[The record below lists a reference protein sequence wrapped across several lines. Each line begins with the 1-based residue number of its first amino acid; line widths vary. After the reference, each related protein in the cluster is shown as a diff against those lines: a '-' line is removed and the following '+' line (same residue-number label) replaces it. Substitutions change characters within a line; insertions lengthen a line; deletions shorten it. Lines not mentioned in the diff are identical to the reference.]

1 MKKGKGI
8 RSLIGLLLIIM
19 LVTLVACN
27 NNSSNV
33 NYNDENN
40 NTQINQQVN
49 QGNEDINNAKDDSN
63 TNVNDSGNEVKG
75 NKIKKIDGIK
85 MVGDIEVSNI
95 QIELIEEGRCRV
107 TADVKNTSDNDLP
120 PTNVSLKV
128 INQSGDKE
136 KVFGG
141 IITEL
146 IWHEENQFVTY
157 VWSDIT
163 DAYDIEI
170 VKNDI

>member
-8 RSLIGLLLIIM
+8 RYLIGLLLILM
-19 LVTLVACN
+19 LVTLVACD

-33 NYNDENN
+33 NNQNDNN
-40 NTQINQQVN
+40 NQQINQ
-49 QGNEDINNAKDDSN
+49 GNDINI
-63 TNVNDSGNEVKG
+63 SGNEEKQEDSNANKENKE
-75 NKIKKIDGIK
+75 NKITKIDGIK
-85 MVGDIEVSNI
+85 KVGDIEVSNI
-95 QIELIEEGRCRV
+95 QIELIEEGRCRF
-107 TADVKNTSDNDLP
+107 TADVKNTSENDLP

-128 INQSGDKE
+128 INQSGDAE

>member
-1 MKKGKGI
+1 MRKGRGI
-8 RSLIGLLLIIM
+8 RYLIGLLLIIM

-33 NYNDENN
+33 NNPNDNN
-40 NTQINQQVN
+40 NNQQIN
-49 QGNEDINNAKDDSN
+49 QGNEIN
-63 TNVNDSGNEVKG
+63 VSGNNEGEKADNENEEIKE
-75 NKIKKIDGIK
+75 NKITKIDGIK
-85 MVGDIEVSNI
+85 KVGDIEVSNI

-128 INQSGDKE
+128 INQSGDAE

>member
-1 MKKGKGI
+1 MKKGNGI
-8 RSLIGLLLIIM
+8 RYLIGLLLIIM
-19 LVTLVACN
+19 LVTLVACS

-33 NYNDENN
+33 NNQNDNN
-40 NTQINQQVN
+40 NNQQIN
-49 QGNEDINNAKDDSN
+49 QGNEINVSGNNEGEK
-63 TNVNDSGNEVKG
+63 SGNENEEIKE
-75 NKIKKIDGIK
+75 NKITKIDGIK
-85 MVGDIEVSNI
+85 KVGDIEVTNI

-128 INQSGDKE
+128 INQSGDAE

-146 IWHEENQFVTY
+146 IWYEENQFVTY

>member
-1 MKKGKGI
+1 MKEGNGI
-8 RSLIGLLLIIM
+8 RYLIGLLCILL

-33 NYNDENN
+33 NNQNDNN
-40 NTQINQQVN
+40 NQQIN
-49 QGNEDINNAKDDSN
+49 QGNEINVSGNNEGEK
-63 TNVNDSGNEVKG
+63 SGNENEEIKE
-75 NKIKKIDGIK
+75 NKITKIDGIK
-85 MVGDIEVSNI
+85 KVGDIEVSNI

-128 INQSGDKE
+128 INQSGDAE